1 MKKVYSNK
9 ISQLIFLFV
18 AIGFILLGIVLH
30 ISAIILHKDP
40 VAIYASIII
49 FPILSLIFWFGYYV
63 EKSST
68 VEIDNESI
76 TFHYFV
82 FTKPKIKYSSKEG
95 LIIKFDNI
103 KKLFTEFHKRDFYFA
118 DTTFYYIILN
128 DNTEIKFGLF
138 RLGKKN
144 EKEIYKLLIE
154 YINIIRSDEDKKK
167 FCNSL

>member
-9 ISQLIFLFV
+9 ISQLIFLSV

-40 VAIYASIII
+40 VAIYDSIII

-68 VEIDNESI
+68 VEIDDESI

-82 FTKPKIKYSSKEG
+82 FTKPKIKYNSKKG
-95 LIIKFDNI
+95 LIINFDNI
-103 KKLFTEFHKRDFYFA
+103 KKIYTEFHKGDFYSA

-128 DNTEIKFGLF
+128 DNTEIECGLS

-154 YINIIRSDEDKKK
+154 YIN
-167 FCNSL
+167 

>member
-30 ISAIILHKDP
+30 ISAIILHKDL
-40 VAIYASIII
+40 VAIYGSIII
-49 FPILSLIFWFGYYV
+49 SPMLSLIFWFGYYV

-82 FTKPKIKYSSKEG
+82 FTKPKIKYNSKKG
-95 LIIKFDNI
+95 LIINFDNI
-103 KKLFTEFHKRDFYFA
+103 KKIYTEFHKGDFYSA

-128 DNTEIKFGLF
+128 DNTEIECGLS

-154 YINIIRSDEDKKK
+154 YIN
-167 FCNSL
+167 

>member
-9 ISQLIFLFV
+9 ISQLIFLSV

-68 VEIDNESI
+68 VEIDDESI
-76 TFHYFV
+76 TFYYFV
-82 FTKPKIKYSSKEG
+82 FTKPKIKYNSKKG
-95 LIIKFDNI
+95 LIINFDNI
-103 KKLFTEFHKRDFYFA
+103 KKIYTEFHKRDFYSA

-128 DNTEIKFGLF
+128 DNTEIECGLS

-144 EKEIYKLLIE
+144 EKEIYEVLNK
-154 YINIIRSDEDKKK
+154 IIVSKNEFKR
-167 FCNSL
+167 

>member
-1 MKKVYSNK
+1 MNYEKVYSNK
-9 ISQLIFLFV
+9 ILQLIFLSV

-63 EKSST
+63 EKSGT
-68 VEIDNESI
+68 VEIDDESI

-82 FTKPKIKYSSKEG
+82 STKPKIKYNSKKG
-95 LIIKFDNI
+95 LIINFDNI
-103 KKLFTEFHKRDFYFA
+103 KKIYTEFHKRDFYSA

-128 DNTEIKFGLF
+128 DNTEIECGLSQ
-138 RLGKKN
+138 LGKKN
-144 EKEIYKLLIE
+144 EKEIYEVLNK
-154 YINIIRSDEDKKK
+154 IIVSKNEFKR
-167 FCNSL
+167 

>member
-1 MKKVYSNK
+1 MKKVYNNK
-9 ISQLIFLFV
+9 ISQLIFLFI

-30 ISAIILHKDP
+30 ISAIIHHKDP

-49 FPILSLIFWFGYYV
+49 FPIFSLIFWFAYYV

-154 YINIIRSDEDKKK
+154 YINIIRSDEDEKK

>member
-49 FPILSLIFWFGYYV
+49 LPILSLIFWFGYYV

-68 VEIDNESI
+68 VEIDDESI

-82 FTKPKIKYSSKEG
+82 FTKPKIKYNSKW
-95 LIIKFDNI
+95 
-103 KKLFTEFHKRDFYFA
+103 
-118 DTTFYYIILN
+118 
-128 DNTEIKFGLF
+128 
-138 RLGKKN
+138 
-144 EKEIYKLLIE
+144 
-154 YINIIRSDEDKKK
+154 
-167 FCNSL
+167 SL